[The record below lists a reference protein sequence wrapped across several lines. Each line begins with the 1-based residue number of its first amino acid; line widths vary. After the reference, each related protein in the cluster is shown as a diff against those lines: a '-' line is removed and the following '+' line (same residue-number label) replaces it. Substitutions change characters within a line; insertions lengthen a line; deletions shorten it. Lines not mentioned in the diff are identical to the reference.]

1 MSKSKDKSCDKM
13 ERTGEKVRKKMGL
26 EEELEESKQG
36 QSSNNN
42 NQLLSPDYEGRQK
55 ESG

>member
-1 MSKSKDKSCDKM
+1 M

-42 NQLLSPDYEGRQK
+42 NQLLSPDYEGR
-55 ESG
+55 